1 MSFVSD
7 LFALQ
12 KKVQFNS
19 CRISQRQ
26 LPNTK
31 SKHKFSTLAH
41 DQVREQ
47 LNAILKGD
55 DGIIGIIVNDAVLGR
70 WMIAGQKRLECS
82 WTSMITSLKEK

>member
-1 MSFVSD
+1 MTVHVTCQRPICS
-7 LFALQ
+7 AE
-12 KKVQFNS
+12 KVQFNS

-47 LNAILKGD
+47 LNAIVKGD
-55 DGIIGIIVNDAVLGR
+55 GGIIGITVNDAVLGK
-70 WMIAGQKRLECS
+70 WMIAGPETTRIF
-82 WTSMITSLKEK
+82 MD